1 MYNNATSEEI
11 TELKKVYLDEGKQ
24 FSNDLLRV
32 INHRGSVILNKKD
45 ENGDNLAGSEWELHK
60 VTKAVA
66 DDGTV
71 SYTSDEVVSVDA
83 TATLGTYR
91 AEDMQKGTST
101 LKTSDEGTLSIGNLP
116 LGDYYLVETKAP
128 ENKMPYGDKIEFSL
142 TADKPDIGLTDD
154 GITVIDN
161 NTLLPKTG
169 SFGDMGIYWIGL
181 VSLLISLSI
190 FALAFAR
197 AKKINIFLKRG

>member
-1 MYNNATSEEI
+1 MESDYTRI
-11 TELKKVYLDEGKQ
+11 
-24 FSNDLLRV
+24 

-83 TATLGTYR
+83 TKTQGTYR
-91 AEDMQKGTST
+91 AEDLQKGTST

-116 LGDYYLVETKAP
+116 LGDYYLVETKP
-128 ENKMPYGDKIEFSL
+128 IQ
-142 TADKPDIGLTDD
+142 
-154 GITVIDN
+154 
-161 NTLLPKTG
+161 
-169 SFGDMGIYWIGL
+169 
-181 VSLLISLSI
+181 
-190 FALAFAR
+190 
-197 AKKINIFLKRG
+197 

>member
-1 MYNNATSEEI
+1 MSDSGETEI
-11 TELKKVYLDEGKQ
+11 TDTIHKVFIEGTLE
-24 FSNDLLRV
+24 SDYTRI
-32 INHRGSVILNKKD
+32 INHRGSVVLNKKD
-45 ENGDNLAGSEWELHK
+45 ENGDSLAGSEWKLHR

-71 SYTSDEVVSVDA
+71 SYISDEVVSVDA
-83 TATLGTYR
+83 TKAQGTYR
-91 AEDMQKGTST
+91 AEDLKKGTST
-101 LKTSDEGTLSIGNLP
+101 LKTSDEGVLSIGNLP

-128 ENKMPYGDKIEFSL
+128 ENKMPYGEKIEFSL

-161 NTLLPKTG
+161 KPFLPKTG

-197 AKKINIFLKRG
+197 AKKIKNILKRG